1 MLYKDIIK
9 NVGQPILIKIRD
21 AIVSREFQNID
32 FIKKNA
38 RLSLLWDVGFLIE
51 ISNGFVK
58 YSSEYNGRLWDHPV
72 VWPLAQAEKIYKLE
86 PKKKSKQTMK
96 TDSNLPE
103 VVYKN

>member
-1 MLYKDIIK
+1 MLYRDIIK
-9 NVGQPILIKIRD
+9 NVGQPILIRIRD

-58 YSSEYNGRLWDHPV
+58 
-72 VWPLAQAEKIYKLE
+72 
-86 PKKKSKQTMK
+86 
-96 TDSNLPE
+96 
-103 VVYKN
+103 